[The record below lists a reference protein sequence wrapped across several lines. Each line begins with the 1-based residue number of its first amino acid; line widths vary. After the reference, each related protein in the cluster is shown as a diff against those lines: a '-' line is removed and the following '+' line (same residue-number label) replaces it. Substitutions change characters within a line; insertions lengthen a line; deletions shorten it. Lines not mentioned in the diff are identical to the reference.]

1 MGIVAALREF
11 HVRYIVLRRSII
23 LDQLFL
29 ANFLRRTYPDG
40 RIVILGSDLML
51 VRERGSTGLSGA
63 MTLSTYPLFPLERD
77 WTEHQSAPAP
87 DRTFGSDTSE
97 GTYVAFRL
105 LLNDKTMSE
114 AHHLPFIVYSTSAD
128 AWSIYQPQ
136 GWRAALEG
144 RPFFHGILDCYTLVK
159 DYYDIKLGIKLADF
173 YRPDDWWKTGA
184 NMYLEHSKEQGF
196 MEVASPL
203 HVHDVLL
210 MHWQSQVPNHA
221 AVYVEPG
228 LILHHAPGRISGKS
242 PYGGFYAEQ
251 TYGIFRHK
259 SLL

>member
-1 MGIVAALREF
+1 MNVYEGRDEMLAHAMEELKHMRECCGLIVCKGKKQVVVRCQNASTEPYHRFMISPADFRAAEEQGD
-11 HVRYIVLRRSII
+11 II
-23 LDQLFL
+23 ACYHSHIDDG
-29 ANFLRRTYPDG
+29 ANPSDG
-40 RIVILGSDLML
+40 
-51 VRERGSTGLSGA
+51 
-63 MTLSTYPLFPLERD
+63 
-77 WTEHQSAPAP
+77 
-87 DRTFGSDTSE
+87 
-97 GTYVAFRL
+97 
-105 LLNDKTMSE
+105 DKTMSE